1 MSCGRNTCSTIPAGS
16 NACGAME
23 FNGEFNVLRKQCLQP
38 VPAFARGRNG
48 QLAIGFASNG
58 QCPAGAMMK
67 FKKKLTAEN

>member
-1 MSCGRNTCSTIPAGS
+1 MPAAQWSSMGVQCPKEAMPA
-16 NACGAME
+16 AC
-23 FNGEFNVLRKQCLQP
+23 
-38 VPAFARGRNG
+38 PAFARGRNG